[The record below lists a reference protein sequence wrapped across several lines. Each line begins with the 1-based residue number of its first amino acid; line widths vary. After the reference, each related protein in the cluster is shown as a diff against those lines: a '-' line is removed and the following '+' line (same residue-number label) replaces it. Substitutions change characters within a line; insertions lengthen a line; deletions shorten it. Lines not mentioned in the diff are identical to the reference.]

1 MCKEQDQKDLGE
13 VDMKKSAY
21 IENGIIYIAEAE
33 KPVERL
39 VLLIDGESDVL
50 LTYGDVCYVQS
61 KLDMFNAMAQEFTLA
76 NLCNPYSALC
86 MVNAF
91 NLPIEK
97 QCYMLRRCI
106 EYTASGFCKNIY
118 EHMNAGDL
126 EAWLDVEM
134 ARVPLDVYGK

>member
-1 MCKEQDQKDLGE
+1 MCKEQDQMDLGE
-13 VDMKKSAY
+13 IDMKKSAY

-33 KPVERL
+33 TPVKRL
-39 VLLIDGESDVL
+39 AIVIDGESDML
-50 LTYGDVCYVQS
+50 LTYGDVCYVQP
-61 KLDMFNAMAQEFTLA
+61 KIDTFNAMAQKFAMAGLS
-76 NLCNPYSALC
+76 NPYSALC

-118 EHMNAGDL
+118 EHMDTGDL
-126 EAWLDVEM
+126 ETWLDAEM